1 MMYNRGNIISV
12 GAADRPGEEEKRETR
27 TEVTVSL
34 TGSGVTLCLVAQ
46 EETSSG
52 TLALSF
58 DKEALK
64 LADCKVEGDVT
75 LVTDTDTGLTLA
87 YAADHETAVA
97 AGETIATVELAWA
110 AEAPARLT
118 VTLEDFNNR
127 EGLHLV
133 LAVLN
138 LDPSLPFTDVA
149 KNQWFYDAV
158 KYTYDRGWFTGMT
171 ETRFQPQGKLTRA
184 MFVTLLGRMAGVEAE
199 ARWETSFVDVKQG
212 AYYDADNGMD
222 VAAYQEDWA
231 MGRGGVFGL
240 TLACDDEGSL
250 YVLGNVTDEETSGA
264 QLWKAQLQ
272 EQWGSVSF
280 GPFRMVGETGISM
293 DYLQSMTWDH
303 NTETLYW
310 AHFNAS
316 GIGRIESTL
325 ERIDPATGACTRVG
339 TLSGETCCLFAPLGD
354 AAAALETH
362 ANVPEMSPDEVGTP
376 VLRDDAITMNVGS
389 VQTLLYD
396 LDPWYTAHKDVVWSS
411 DNEAVAT
418 VDQDGNVTAV
428 SEGSCIIT
436 AAARDDETK
445 FDTCKVEVASLSLS
459 FDGIISAQTAGLG
472 NVSGVCTYNYAM
484 EEGAPSYGTKVA
496 LSWPE
501 EFQGYGTSL
510 ASSALGR
517 GSLWVCEYGNAG
529 MIYEID
535 PETGVVKDMLQPIDG
550 DMMFGISYSDVTDRF
565 NCIMN
570 FYLYVDQPF
579 TREAYKD
586 MEESYNEETY
596 QFEYH
601 RLNMLKYLAASD
613 KNFRTGENG
622 NGSMSDI
629 VFCGITTLPGGQ
641 SQSLSKDY
649 LGQWGGSAYYTPTLT
664 LALLDNV
671 GRFWYIDEI
680 TDMVKYTDDYGNVFF
695 TDEAM
700 EMAIDPAF
708 NGVEAVGYDTDGD
721 GEDDTYSVFV
731 IRALQETPLTDMYLA
746 GTMPRITYHFSD
758 IEYAGSLEDGTPMIA
773 LSLYD
778 YWNNGLTNELYL
790 YVPGH
795 ETNEWDYETWTKI
808 RTPDRLFDLGDTG
821 IHNIIATI
829 HSATVTGGVAV
840 QEAALTHTLAR
851 GYYTE

>member
-75 LVTDTDTGLTLA
+75 LVTETDTGLTLA